1 MTSDLYRV
9 NLLVNFLFCFAGVK
23 VDGGL
28 FTLCYM
34 PVRVR
39 VRVRVRGRVRVT
51 GTVKFLVNK
60 LAGASQHTITSY
72 ECHQSKFHSNNE
84 KQVSVISLKFIK
96 TIFSKQIKYYV
107 SGRAGYVV
115 LPMVLPIW
123 HPNGPFY
130 LLPVFIQNL
139 CILH

>member
-34 PVRVR
+34 PVSLC
-39 VRVRVRGRVRVT
+39 RVT

-130 LLPVFIQNL
+130 LLPVFIENL